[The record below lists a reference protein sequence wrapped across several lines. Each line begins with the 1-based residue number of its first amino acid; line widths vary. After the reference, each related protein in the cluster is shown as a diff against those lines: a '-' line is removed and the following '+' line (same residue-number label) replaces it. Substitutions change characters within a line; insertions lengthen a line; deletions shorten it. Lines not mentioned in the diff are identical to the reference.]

1 MQLETLYNKDPRF
14 KDLVVALLRSVRVR
28 EEEGRKKGGRREE
41 EGMTKQRK
49 KGGRRN
55 DEARVCQDALCVSTE
70 IVFYYPL
77 PLPLP
82 HPPIPITHLIFIP
95 TYL

>member
-1 MQLETLYNKDPRF
+1 
-14 KDLVVALLRSVRVR
+14 
-28 EEEGRKKGGRREE
+28 
-41 EGMTKQRK
+41 MTKQRK

-82 HPPIPITHLIFIP
+82 HPPIPITHLIFIL